1 MEIKKELINII
12 VLGILNIKD
21 YTSIDL
27 YDKMQEIVSISEGS
41 LFKVI
46 KSLEDGNL
54 INGYQVKDGNH
65 MRNMYR
71 ITSLGRVRLEQF
83 EKEYDMVIEVYK
95 FLKEL

>member
-12 VLGILNIKD
+12 VLGVLDKKD
-21 YTSIDL
+21 YTSTEL

-46 KSLEDGNL
+46 KSLEDVNL
-54 INGYQVKDGNH
+54 INGYQVKDGGHN
-65 MRNMYR
+65 RNMYR
-71 ITSLGRVRLEQF
+71 ITSLGRVRLEDF

-95 FLKEL
+95 YLKEL